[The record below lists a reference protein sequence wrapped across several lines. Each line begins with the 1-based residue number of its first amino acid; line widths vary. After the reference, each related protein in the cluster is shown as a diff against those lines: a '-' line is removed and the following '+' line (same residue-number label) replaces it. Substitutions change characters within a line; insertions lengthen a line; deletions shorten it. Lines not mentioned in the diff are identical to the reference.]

1 MAMIHCISLAE
12 IVMLEGVTAVYKSN
26 VDLFFYVIGA
36 QSENEVHGEGESV
49 LPGLHHLNLFLQ
61 LLLFGVLNG
70 LYETLSQLLK

>member
-1 MAMIHCISLAE
+1 
-12 IVMLEGVTAVYKSN
+12 MLEGITAVYRSN

-36 QSENEVHGEGESV
+36 QSENEVFNQGEALYSWSLLSPSV
-49 LPGLHHLNLFLQ
+49 FQ